1 MNFQREECLEISMVT
16 WDALGAM
23 THASDPLVRMWVV
36 VKGLALYDCLTG
48 CSNIESHDGSFYRVP
63 SNARGYRWAVA
74 LRDRIIHNAYIPTPE
89 ETALA
94 IEVFHTRFL
103 NHERAGTKP
112 NPTIPDEF
120 RHPINPLRL
129 VLDWLELESLACL
142 QNQPV
147 RTMAVLLAC
156 EKLEHELYRHRIA
169 DEVKELRNY
178 AAHDIYLDPSP
189 EEAQL
194 AVQAFFR
201 ASGKAR

>member
-1 MNFQREECLEISMVT
+1 MNVQREECLEISIVT
-16 WDALGAM
+16 WDALTKMAS
-23 THASDPLVRMWVV
+23 ASDPLVRMWVV

-63 SNARGYRWAVA
+63 SNARGYRWAVG
-74 LRDRIIHNAYIPTPE
+74 LRDRVVHDAHIPTPE

-147 RTMAVLLAC
+147 RTMAVLLAYQ
-156 EKLEHELYRHRIA
+156 KLETEPYCLVSRSQSRDI
-169 DEVKELRNY
+169 RND
-178 AAHDIYLDPSP
+178 AAHSIYDPSP
-189 EEAQL
+189 EVAQL
-194 AVQAFFR
+194 AVHAFFR